1 MSRVLYGSLASPF
14 VRRIRL
20 LLENIDYELRE
31 VDVLKPDTR
40 AQFAAI
46 TPIRKMPVL
55 DDHGQR
61 IFDSHTIQLHISR
74 TLGLPDLT
82 IDQCNQI
89 SVIDAV
95 CDSLVVL
102 LMGKR
107 SDLPVQEDRLMFTLQ
122 RERITDSLAWL
133 EETART
139 GAFDDWHYPTI
150 CLICLYDWARFRQL
164 LDFNTYP
171 ALQAAINRFAERPSV
186 IATQPV

>member
-40 AQFAAI
+40 ALFAAI

-61 IFDSHTIQLHISR
+61 IFDSHTIQLHLSR
-74 TLGLPDLT
+74 TLGLPDLS
-82 IDQCNQI
+82 IDQYNQI

-171 ALQAAINRFAERPSV
+171 ALQAAVNRFAERPSV
-186 IATQPV
+186 VATQPV